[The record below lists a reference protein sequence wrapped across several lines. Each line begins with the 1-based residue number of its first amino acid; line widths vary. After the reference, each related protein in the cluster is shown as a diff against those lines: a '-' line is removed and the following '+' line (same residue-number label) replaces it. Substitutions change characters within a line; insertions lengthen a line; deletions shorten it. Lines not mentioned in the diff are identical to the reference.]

1 MAARS
6 RASKSGRQ
14 LGELLQEQQEPFIL
28 KAYLSE
34 RGCVKKKLISGANF
48 INFSC
53 CHGNSGKFFNKSGS
67 QNESRKGSP
76 RFPKVL
82 QVILG
87 NKFFKIK
94 GLRTKNSDDED
105 GKLSVT
111 EMDINNDETAEA
123 DRFSSASSA
132 TLYDSCSDTDIDEPP
147 MFADTCVSDWKLH
160 DDRENNADAD
170 TKFEWSCMEE
180 NKQHSPR
187 SVLDEVSTSTSSPP
201 DNPIRVSRKRLFWP
215 KLIKVDSTLSTWL
228 LNVLVQTRPVKSS
241 SERLKQLQVPDWS
254 NSSRSSKSKRVL
266 LQKMQLLS
274 DCCIR
279 EMIEINHDKKGK
291 GKGIKG
297 SAEVIRKV
305 RCENLKELGK
315 RCGDKSNI
323 KQLLELDILNSTEEW
338 RNDFESWDIGKEIG
352 DAIVEEITIEVV
364 KSFLYS

>member
-1 MAARS
+1 MATRS
-6 RASKSGRQ
+6 RASKSARQ

-34 RGCVKKKLISGANF
+34 RGYVKKKLISGANF

-67 QNESRKGSP
+67 QNESKKGSP

-87 NKFFKIK
+87 NKLFKIK

-111 EMDINNDETAEA
+111 EMDIINNDETAEA

-132 TLYDSCSDTDIDEPP
+132 TLYDSCSDTDIDEQP
-147 MFADTCVSDWKLH
+147 MFSDWKLH
-160 DDRENNADAD
+160 DDREKKADAD

-201 DNPIRVSRKRLFWP
+201 DHSIRVSSKRLFWH
-215 KLIKVDSTLSTWL
+215 KLIKVDSTMSTWL
-228 LNVLVQTRPVKSS
+228 LNLLFQTRRMKSS
-241 SERLKQLQVPDWS
+241 SEGLKQLQVSDWS
-254 NSSRSSKSKRVL
+254 NSSRSSKSKRAL

-279 EMIEINHDKKGK
+279 EMIEINHNKR

-305 RCENLKELGK
+305 RCENLKGRGK
-315 RCGDKSNI
+315 RCGDESNI

-338 RNDFESWDIGKEIG
+338 RNDFESQKWDIGIEIG
-352 DAIVEEITIEVV
+352 DALLEEITSEVV